1 MDIEVR
7 QLRVLVAVDEERSF
21 TAAADRLRMSQAA
34 VSRSLAALEHEL
46 GARLMHRTTRR
57 VEPTEAGA
65 SFAAT
70 ARRVLAELDRAVAE
84 ARGER
89 SVIRVGYQWAA
100 LGAHTT
106 PVLRA
111 WNHSHGDAPMRLVRL
126 NRRDGGLGDGLVD
139 LAVLRHGVDP
149 ALDSELVGTERR
161 VVALPF
167 DHPLAERAS
176 VGLADLVP
184 FLVAGDRNTG
194 TTSPELWTSV
204 GLPAPSMTQT
214 GDVEE
219 WLDLIAAGDAIGVTA
234 EGTVHHYPRP
244 GVVFVP
250 IDDAPPI
257 EVHLAWHR
265 RHRHPFASRVARAIR
280 TAYEQEALAA
290 LRRTRDAEGT
300 SADATSALA

>member
-1 MDIEVR
+1 MDIELR

-21 TAAADRLRMSQAA
+21 TAAADRLGMSQAA
-34 VSRSLAALEHEL
+34 ASRSIAALEHEL
-46 GARLMHRTTRR
+46 GTRMLHRTTRR
-57 VEPTEAGA
+57 VEPTVAGA

-70 ARRVLAELDRAVAE
+70 ARRVLAELDHAVAE

-100 LGAHTT
+100 IGAHTT

-111 WNHSHGDAPMRLVRL
+111 WNGSHADAPMRLVRL
-126 NRRDGGLGDGLVD
+126 NRRDGGLLDGLVD
-139 LAVLRHGVDP
+139 LAVLRHGVEP
-149 ALDSELVGTERR
+149 ELDSELVGTEPR
-161 VVALPF
+161 VVAVPF
-167 DHPLAERAS
+167 DHPLADRTS
-176 VGLADLVP
+176 VALADLVP
-184 FLVAGDRNTG
+184 FTVAHDRHTG
-194 TTSPELWTSV
+194 TTSAELWTSA
-204 GLPAPSMTQT
+204 GLPVPSMTET

-257 EVHLAWHR
+257 EVRVAWHR
-265 RHRHPFASRVARAIR
+265 RYRHPYASRVARAIR
-280 TAYEQEALAA
+280 AAYEGAGLA
-290 LRRTRDAEGT
+290 
-300 SADATSALA
+300 